1 MMFGAPTTN
10 RSRGGKKE
18 GDGVKCGEDK
28 ISRAFPRSPVNRGN
42 TSVVEAYVKE
52 AVLPEEIETEPMTD
66 QFANFCTNDE
76 EVLRDLFHPS
86 SVISLSVD

>member
-18 GDGVKCGEDK
+18 GDGGKRGEEK
-28 ISRAFPRSPVNRGN
+28 TFPRSPGNRRY
-42 TSVVEAYVKE
+42 TSVVESYVKE
-52 AVLPEEIETEPMTD
+52 AVLPEEMETAPMSD
-66 QFANFCTNDE
+66 QFANFCTNDD

-86 SVISLSVD
+86 TVISLSVD